1 MVMLCY
7 HDSLTSLPRIAPIRF
22 VCLCACGTRIKKK
35 KIKKKRKKRLF
46 SSADLFRRYS
56 QLPTKLKFGEINC
69 YHTINI
75 SKTPKIMCRIVGHQN
90 CGRRYTFLS
99 SFRPTGRY
107 KHSLS
112 KGGKFLLTLE
122 HRSTQNT
129 SIFPGRPKP
138 PNHDNRLLTVVICKR

>member
-1 MVMLCY
+1 MIAS
-7 HDSLTSLPRIAPIRF
+7 HPSPGSLPSG
-22 VCLCACGTRIKKK
+22 LCVYAHAALGFKKK

-99 SFRPTGRY
+99 SVRPTGRY

-112 KGGKFLLTLE
+112 KVGKFLFTLE
-122 HRSTQNT
+122 HRPTQNT
-129 SIFPGRPKP
+129 
-138 PNHDNRLLTVVICKR
+138 VWE